1 MIKPEFWSDEKLAAL
16 SLQARL
22 IYIGLWNLSDDYGVV
37 KGHPSWLKNSIYP
50 YDDLRLGQFRIVRAL
65 LRRRVGVLALELGA
79 DLRHGRAAGAPG
91 G

>member
-37 KGHPSWLKNSIYP
+37 KGHPLCWLEAKKRGP
-50 YDDLRLGQFRIVRAL
+50 RAKK
-65 LRRRVGVLALELGA
+65 
-79 DLRHGRAAGAPG
+79 
-91 G
+91 